1 MAVSRLSQ
9 TSLQNAFQ
17 KYNNVWDGLSAV
29 GGMDAI
35 PGAQILQA
43 SASSVVMSSI
53 PQTYTHLQLRALVKT
68 SRGVTYD
75 SINLRAN
82 SDTGANYA
90 AHEMSGDGRPY
101 ISVGG
106 SGGATSA
113 YVARVP
119 GNVSGHENKFG
130 IVIVDILDYTDTN
143 KHKTFRSIY
152 GYDIALGSGS
162 IGGINGMNSGVWRS
176 TAAITSLTIRPDSGP
191 NFLTYSNFALY
202 GIR

>member
-17 KYNNVWDGLSAV
+17 KNNNVWDGLSAV

-68 SRGVTYD
+68 SRGVSYD
-75 SINLRAN
+75 SINIRAN
-82 SDTGANYA
+82 SDTGSNYA

-106 SGGATSA
+106 SGGATSM
-113 YVARVP
+113 YIARVP
-119 GNVSGHENKFG
+119 GNTGGHENKFG
-130 IVIVDILDYTDTN
+130 IVIIDILDYTNTS

-176 TAAITSLTIRPDSGP
+176 TDAITSLTIRPDSGP

>member
-1 MAVSRLSQ
+1 MAISRLTQ
-9 TSLQNAFQ
+9 TTLQNAFQ
-17 KYNNVWDGLSAV
+17 KFNTVWDGTSAV
-29 GGMDAI
+29 GGMDAL
-35 PGAQILQA
+35 GVSVLS
-43 SASSVVMSSI
+43 SAATSFVFSSI

-106 SGGATSA
+106 SGGATAA
-113 YVARVP
+113 YIARVP

-130 IVIVDILDYTDTN
+130 IVIIDILDYTNTN
-143 KHKTFRSIY
+143 KHKTFRSLY
-152 GYDIALGSGS
+152 GYEIALGSGS
-162 IGGINGMNSGVWRS
+162 IGGINGINSGVWRS
-176 TAAITSLTIRPDSGP
+176 AAAINSLTIRPDSGP
-191 NFLTYSNFALY
+191 NIQTYSHFALY
-202 GIR
+202 GIK

>member
-1 MAVSRLSQ
+1 MAINRVSQSSIQ
-9 TSLQNAFQ
+9 QAFP
-17 KYNNVWDGLSAV
+17 KFNTAWDGVSAV

-35 PGAQILQA
+35 GVSVLSADTA
-43 SASSVVMSSI
+43 SYTFSNI
-53 PQTYTHLQLRALVKT
+53 PQTYTHLQLRAFVKT
-68 SRGVTYD
+68 NRGVTYD

-106 SGGATSA
+106 SGSATSA
-113 YVARVP
+113 YIARVP

-130 IVIVDILDYTDTN
+130 IVIIDILDYTNTN
-143 KHKTFRSIY
+143 KHKTFRSLY
-152 GYDIALGSGS
+152 GYELALGSGS
-162 IGGINGMNSGVWRS
+162 IGGINGMNSGLWRS
-176 TAAITSLTIRPDSGP
+176 TDAINSLNIRPESGTTL
-191 NFLTYSNFALY
+191 LTYSNFTLY

>member
-1 MAVSRLSQ
+1 MAVSRLSE
-9 TSLQNAFQ
+9 TTLQNAFQ
-17 KYNNVWDGLSAV
+17 KFNNVWDGLSAV
-29 GGMDAI
+29 GAMDAI

-43 SASSVVMSSI
+43 NASSVVMSSI
-53 PQTYTHLQLRALVKT
+53 PQTYTHLQLRAFVKT
-68 SRGVTYD
+68 NRAVTYD

-82 SDTGANYA
+82 SDTGGNYA

-119 GNVSGHENKFG
+119 GAPDAHPGKFG
-130 IVIVDILDYTDTN
+130 IVIIDILDYTNTD

-152 GYDIALGSGS
+152 GYDLALGESN

-176 TAAITSLTIRPDSGP
+176 TAAINSLTIRPESGTAL
-191 NFLTYSNFALY
+191 LTYSNFALY
-202 GIR
+202 GIK